1 MLTILR
7 ILAKALETEQ
17 DRINDRKVSSDEID
31 VYESILN
38 YDFTDSEVNSAIVID
53 AESSELD
60 INWEL
65 SRHGKKWTHDEI
77 QDLLDMCFDG
87 KSILEM
93 LVKSGRSIGP
103 LLKKL
108 NEYGWYFEKVDG
120 VFRLVQYGVVDNDL
134 QAHNTIIY
142 NPKHFCFGYVEIK
155 KGWLLTEVTFGFKY
169 PFTGIDKKDLNIEF
183 FHNENSKI
191 IEINKDFQTYTLHSG
206 GKEIF
211 NSKFKIEHS
220 KLGSITFNLNEP
232 NDYFINVLYYSKEK
246 KAL

>member
-17 DRINDRKVSSDEID
+17 DRINNRKVSSDEID

-53 AESSELD
+53 TESSELD
-60 INWEL
+60 IDWEL

-93 LVKSGRSIGP
+93 LVKSGRSLGP

-108 NEYGWYFEKVDG
+108 NEYGCILRK
-120 VFRLVQYGVVDNDL
+120 LM
-134 QAHNTIIY
+134 
-142 NPKHFCFGYVEIK
+142 
-155 KGWLLTEVTFGFKY
+155 
-169 PFTGIDKKDLNIEF
+169 EF
-183 FHNENSKI
+183 LDWFSMEW
-191 IEINKDFQTYTLHSG
+191 
-206 GKEIF
+206 
-211 NSKFKIEHS
+211 
-220 KLGSITFNLNEP
+220 
-232 NDYFINVLYYSKEK
+232 
-246 KAL
+246 

>member
-53 AESSELD
+53 TESSELD
-60 INWEL
+60 IDWEL

-108 NEYGWYFEKVDG
+108 NEYGWYFEKVDS
-120 VFRLVQYGVVDNDL
+120 VFRLVQYEVVGNDF

-142 NPKHFCFGYVEIK
+142 NPKHFCFGYLEIK
-155 KGWLLTEVTFGFKY
+155 KGWLLTEVIFGFKY
-169 PFTGIDKKDLNIEF
+169 PFTGIDKKDLNIKF
-183 FHNENSKI
+183 VHNESSKI
-191 IEINKDFQTYTLHSG
+191 IEINKDFCTYTLYSG
-206 GKEIF
+206 GNEIF
-211 NSKFKIEHS
+211 NSQIKVEHS
-220 KLGSITFNLNEP
+220 ELGSIKFNLNEP
-232 NDYFINVLYYSKEK
+232 KDYFVNILYYSKVK
-246 KAL
+246 KAF